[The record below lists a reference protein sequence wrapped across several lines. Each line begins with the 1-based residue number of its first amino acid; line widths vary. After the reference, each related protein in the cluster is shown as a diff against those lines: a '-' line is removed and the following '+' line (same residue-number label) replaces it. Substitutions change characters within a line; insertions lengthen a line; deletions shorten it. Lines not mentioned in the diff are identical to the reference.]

1 MPEGLIAA
9 ISRVLEMLADI
20 LPQDAIDA
28 LMALLG

>member
-1 MPEGLIAA
+1 MPDALIAA

-20 LPQDAIDA
+20 LPQEAIDA